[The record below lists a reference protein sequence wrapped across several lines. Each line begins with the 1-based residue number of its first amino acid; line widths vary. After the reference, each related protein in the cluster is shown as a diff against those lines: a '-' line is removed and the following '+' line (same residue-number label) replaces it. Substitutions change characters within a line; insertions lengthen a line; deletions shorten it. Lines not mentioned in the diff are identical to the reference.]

1 MEVRIGLR
9 ESARELA
16 FESNQSAAEIEKL
29 VVDALSSNVM
39 QVKFTDDKGR
49 MFIVP
54 VASLAYVEIGADQAR
69 RVGFIA

>member
-9 ESARELA
+9 DTARELA
-16 FESNQSAAEIEKL
+16 FESAQTAAEIEKTVVQAIDSNASL
-29 VVDALSSNVM
+29 VKLA
-39 QVKFTDDKGR
+39 DDKGR

-54 VASLAYVEIGADQAR
+54 VAALAYIEIGADGTR

>member
-9 ESARELA
+9 DSARELA
-16 FESNQSAAEIEKL
+16 FESAQSATEIEKT
-29 VVDALSSNVM
+29 VVQALDTNANLLKLS
-39 QVKFTDDKGR
+39 DDKGR

-54 VASLAYVEIGADQAR
+54 VAALAYIEIGADGTR

>member
-16 FESNQSAAEIEKL
+16 FES
-29 VVDALSSNVM
+29 ALSSAELEKTVLDTLNSDA
-39 QVKFTDDKGR
+39 KLLKLNDDKGR
-49 MFIVP
+49 AFIVP
-54 VASLAYVEIGADQAR
+54 VSSLAFVEIGADQAR

>member
-16 FESNQSAAEIEKL
+16 FESSLSSAELEKT
-29 VVDALSSNVM
+29 VVDTLNSDAKLLKLN
-39 QVKFTDDKGR
+39 DDKGR
-49 MFIVP
+49 AFIVP
-54 VASLAYVEIGADQAR
+54 VASLAFVEIGADQAR